1 MRSLFLLALFLALS
15 FHHGEAAVT
24 CNTVV
29 GDLYPCLSYVMQG
42 GNVPPANCC
51 NGVRS
56 LNSQAQST
64 VDRQSVCRCIKNAIG
79 GVSYSSSNLNN
90 AQSLPAKCGVNL
102 PFRISPSTN
111 CNSIH

>member
-1 MRSLFLLALFLALS
+1 MKLLFLLPLCLVLA

-24 CNTVV
+24 CNAVV

-42 GNVPPANCC
+42 GKVPPTNCC
-51 NGVRS
+51 NGVRM
-56 LNSQAQST
+56 LNNQAQT
-64 VDRQSVCRCIKNAIG
+64 PVDRQSVCRCIKNAIG

-90 AQSLPAKCGVNL
+90 ALSLPDKCGVNL

-111 CNSIH
+111 CDSIH